1 VLLPPPTIVQSCRH
15 IVLSMRLRTWPP
27 HTMILRQRFCTRVP
41 EGEFSS
47 VGVEV
52 LCTKGVE
59 TTCLDSLIARIR
71 GRQGL
76 SVRGVD
82 RLF

>member
-1 VLLPPPTIVQSCRH
+1 
-15 IVLSMRLRTWPP
+15 
-27 HTMILRQRFCTRVP
+27 
-41 EGEFSS
+41 